1 MAGQATVKI
10 GDREWVTDV
19 ATQPWEL
26 SQGLG
31 GLSGLLAGT
40 GMLFDLGWE
49 QTIEVT
55 TVPMLFPIDIAFFS
69 DDLNVT
75 ELYRNVEPGYLVT
88 SQLPAR
94 YFLEVNAGEL
104 ADIEA
109 GSQAEVSLLS
119 IENAAAAPDWTS
131 VMFGFMGFMV
141 MGVFMIGIV
150 RDLAEEALKEPER
163 KPLLYGPRGEKLLA
177 HTARKVDLWVEI
189 ASVVEG
195 ELGKRTDLP
204 PGQLRQIGEDVA
216 HKVEKRAG
224 ELAWLELRDGTT
236 FERKGK
242 ALINQGLK
250 IFAALDGYLG
260 LTTKLWH
267 ADRVAVADLI
277 DGRLKEAEVITL
289 QDGTT
294 FQKSFVPKRSS
305 LTTTTE
311 DKPDGTCYADAWRFL
326 IKQGEGE
333 LVHGTVYSG
342 NRRIGHAWVQANPDF
357 IWEPQT
363 ARYFTNLG
371 FRSDFAP
378 IEESRYTP
386 EQAAIMVARVRH
398 FGPWTEEERRQHLK
412 DRVPAVIH
420 KRKAGTKKRNDE
432 LDLLPDSPEFLA
444 YTIDDIGFR
453 EIIDS
458 AFKEAITRAR
468 GLQRW
473 R

>member
-10 GDREWVTDV
+10 GDREWSTDV

-31 GLSGLLAGT
+31 GLSGLVAGT

-49 QTIEVT
+49 QIIEVT
-55 TVPMLFPIDIAFFS
+55 TVPMLFPIDIAFLS
-69 DDLNVT
+69 DDLAVV
-75 ELYRNVEPGYLVT
+75 EVYREVEPGYIVT
-88 SQLPAR
+88 SQIPAR

-119 IENAAAAPDWTS
+119 IENAAAAPDLTS
-131 VMFGFMGFMV
+131 ALFGFMGFMT
-141 MGVFMIGIV
+141 MGIFMIVIV
-150 RDLAEEALKEPER
+150 RDLTAETVKEPER

-177 HTARKVDLWVEI
+177 HTSMKVDLWSEI
-189 ASVVEG
+189 TSGIEG

-204 PGQLRQIGEDVA
+204 PGQLRQIAEVVA

-236 FERKGK
+236 FERTGK

-267 ADRVAVADLI
+267 ADRIAVADVI
-277 DGRLKEAEVITL
+277 DGSLKDADVIAL
-289 QDGTT
+289 RDGTIFRKT
-294 FQKSFVPKRSS
+294 FVPKRSS
-305 LTTTTE
+305 PATTNDK
-311 DKPDGTCYADAWRFL
+311 DKPAGTCYADAWRFL
-326 IKQGEGE
+326 IKEGEGK

-342 NRRIGHAWVQANPDF
+342 NRRIGHAWVQTNPDF

-363 ARYFTNLG
+363 GRHFTNLG
-371 FRSDFAP
+371 FRCDFAP
-378 IEESRYTP
+378 IEESRYSS
-386 EQAAIMVARVRH
+386 EEAAIMVARARH
-398 FGPWTEEERRQHLK
+398 FGPWTEEERQQYLK
-412 DRVPAVIH
+412 DRAPAVIPKH
-420 KRKAGTKKRNDE
+420 QRKVKRNDE
-432 LDLLPDSPEFLA
+432 LDLLSDSPEFLA

-453 EIIDS
+453 EKIDS
-458 AFKEAITRAR
+458 AFKEAISRAR
-468 GLQRW
+468 GLE
-473 R
+473 

>member
-10 GDREWVTDV
+10 GDREWSTDV

-31 GLSGLLAGT
+31 GLSGLVAGT

-49 QTIEVT
+49 QIIEVT

-69 DDLNVT
+69 EDLTMT
-75 ELYRNVEPGYLVT
+75 ELHQEVEPGYIVT
-88 SQLPAR
+88 SQMPAR

-119 IENAAAAPDWTS
+119 IENATAAPVLTS
-131 VMFGFMGFMV
+131 ALFGFMGFMM
-141 MGVFMIGIV
+141 MGIFMIVIV
-150 RDLAEEALKEPER
+150 RDLTAEALKEPQN

-177 HTARKVDLWVEI
+177 HTSMKVDLWTEI
-189 ASVVEG
+189 TSGIEG

-204 PGQLRQIGEDVA
+204 PGQLRQIAEVVA
-216 HKVEKRAG
+216 HRVEKRAG

-236 FERKGK
+236 FERTGK

-267 ADRVAVADLI
+267 TDRIAVADVI
-277 DGRLKEAEVITL
+277 DGRLKEIDVIAL
-289 QDGTT
+289 RDGTT
-294 FQKSFVPKRSS
+294 FCKTFVPKRSS
-305 LTTTTE
+305 PATAN
-311 DKPDGTCYADAWRFL
+311 DKNKPAGTCYADAWRFL
-326 IKQGEGE
+326 IKEGEGE

-342 NRRIGHAWVQANPDF
+342 NRRIGHAWVLTNSDF

-363 ARYFTNLG
+363 GRYFTNLG
-371 FRSDFAP
+371 FRDTFAP
-378 IEESRYTP
+378 VEDHRYTP
-386 EQAAIMVARVRH
+386 EQAAIMVARTRH
-398 FGPWTEEERRQHLK
+398 LGPWSAEERHRYLK
-412 DRVPAVIH
+412 DRAPTVIPKH
-420 KRKAGTKKRNDE
+420 SRQPKHNHNDE
-432 LDLLPDSPEFLA
+432 IQLLPDSPEFLA

-453 EIIDS
+453 EKIDS
-458 AFKEAITRAR
+458 AFQEAISRAR
-468 GLQRW
+468 GIK
-473 R
+473 